1 MEGVI
6 YIAGGSGLH
15 RWRERSPS
23 PTAGGGSDPYRGPA
37 LHIAEGG
44 AIHIAEAVFGFQP
57 VWLSA
62 AGLAHAR
69 AACMA
74 DGQRLS
80 KARRT
85 GSAAA
90 SGAPLDDII
99 GLSAVPDALLAR
111 IVERLRPDIAEP
123 HGAQRIAEKARGR
136 LDVETRHGPLGIV
149 LELPKDTTSLSW
161 TVVSPQALLA
171 HLTEISPFLATV
183 LLSMPAPTF
192 EQPWNIVLYLDEI
205 TPGNP
210 LDAIAR
216 HRVGDLLPRPPRDSE
231 VESLM

>member
-1 MEGVI
+1 
-6 YIAGGSGLH
+6 
-15 RWRERSPS
+15 
-23 PTAGGGSDPYRGPA
+23 
-37 LHIAEGG
+37 
-44 AIHIAEAVFGFQP
+44 
-57 VWLSA
+57 
-62 AGLAHAR
+62 
-69 AACMA
+69 MA

-90 SGAPLDDII
+90 SDAPLDDVI
-99 GLSAVPDALLAR
+99 GLAAVPDALLAR

-123 HGAQRIAEKARGR
+123 HQRISEKARGS

-149 LELPKDTTSLSW
+149 LELPKGTGSLSW

-171 HLTEISPFLATV
+171 HLTEISPSMATV

-192 EQPWNIVLYLDEI
+192 EQPWNIVLYMDEI

-216 HRVGDLLPRPPRDSE
+216 HRVGDLLRRPPRDSE